1 MKQPF
6 SHWWICFWL
15 AMIWVAMPH
24 FYNNRGITVTD
35 NRSCSAA
42 PLSVEKVP

>member
-1 MKQPF
+1 MTQPTN
-6 SHWWICFWL
+6 HWWICFWL
-15 AMIWVAMPH
+15 AMIWIAMPH
-24 FYNNRGITVTD
+24 FYNSGITVTD